1 MSSDVLE
8 PVKLINS
15 RYADAQKSKNDPS
28 KSQESL
34 IFLRASAGNRKFDA
48 VNVKF
53 GVINR
58 IVGASNSVVGV
69 RNCVWDVP

>member
-1 MSSDVLE
+1 ML
-8 PVKLINS
+8 KN
-15 RYADAQKSKNDPS
+15 AQKSKNDPS

-34 IFLRASAGNRKFDA
+34 VFLRASAGNRKFDA

-58 IVGASNSVVGV
+58 NVGASNSVVGA
-69 RNCVWDVP
+69 RN